1 MIDNAQTDG
10 LNADGCVYSL
20 HGDAEDNIEYELK
33 EGTIKPLVDFLKEFK
48 STHNKREVEIT

>member
-1 MIDNAQTDG
+1 MTNDILLVISYGLLKEMIDNAQTNG

-33 EGTIKPLVDFLKEFK
+33 
-48 STHNKREVEIT
+48 